1 MRLYEYEAKTLLREF
16 GILIPEGKVVSSI
29 REIERGRPSVVKA
42 QIPVGGREKAGGV
55 FFCSSLSETREKVG
69 RLLGSKLRDYTVAK
83 VLVEDQLPIDKA
95 YFLAVT
101 YDTKKREPV
110 VLFSTEG
117 GIDIEEV
124 AQLTPMKIIKRTF
137 SYKEGFF
144 EYQAREMVGEAGLQG
159 EELLAVARTV
169 FALVRVFLESDA
181 TIVEINPL
189 AIIRNGELFALDA
202 HIELDDDAL
211 YRHLSLQEKFGIKKG
226 QERAQLATEFEKKA
240 KAIDALD
247 YRGVAGRLREFDG
260 DLGLLIGGGGASL
273 TVFDAVRKYG
283 GNPANYCEIGG
294 NPSIFKVKEL
304 TKLLLSKKN
313 IEKIAVIMNIVSNTR
328 VDLIARGVI
337 KGIIEAGRD
346 PAQTLAMFRV
356 PGAWEK
362 EGFKILRRYRVEYC
376 DRRTSIDQ
384 AVRIAVDKVK
394 N

>member
-1 MRLYEYEAKTLLREF
+1 MRLYEYEAKTLLREA

-29 REIERGRPSVVKA
+29 KEIEGDRPSVVKA

-55 FFCSSLSETREKVG
+55 FFCSSLSEIREKVSQ
-69 RLLGSKLRDYTVAK
+69 LLGSKLRGYPVAK
-83 VLVEDQLPIDKA
+83 VLIEEQVSIDKA

-101 YDTKKREPV
+101 YDTKKKEPV

-124 AQLTPMKIIKRTF
+124 ARLTPMKIIKRTF

-144 EYQAREMVGEAGLQG
+144 EYQAREIAGEAGLQG
-159 EELLAVARTV
+159 KELLAVAKTIFTIIRI
-169 FALVRVFLESDA
+169 FLESDA
-181 TIVEINPL
+181 IIVEINPL
-189 AIIRNGELFALDA
+189 AITKNGELFALDA

-226 QERAQLATEFEKKA
+226 EERAQLSTEFEKKA
-240 KAIDALD
+240 MAIDALD

-260 DLGLLIGGGGASL
+260 NLGLLIGGGGASL
-273 TVFDAVRKYG
+273 TIFDAVKKYG
-283 GNPANYCEIGG
+283 GKPANYCEIGG
-294 NPSIFKVKEL
+294 NPSVLKVKEL
-304 TKLLLSKKN
+304 TKLLLSKKK

-328 VDLIARGVI
+328 VDLIARGLI
-337 KGIIEAGRD
+337 KGIIEAGKD
-346 PAQTLAMFRV
+346 PVQTIAVFRV

-376 DRRTSIDQ
+376 DREVSIDQ
-384 AVRIAVDKVK
+384 AARIAVGKVK